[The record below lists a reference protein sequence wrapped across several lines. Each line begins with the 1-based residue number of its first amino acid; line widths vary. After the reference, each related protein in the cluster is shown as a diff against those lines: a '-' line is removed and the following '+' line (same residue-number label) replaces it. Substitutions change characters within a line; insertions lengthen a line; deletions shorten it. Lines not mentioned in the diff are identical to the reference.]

1 MPLIYSLVKEEG
13 ADHALVDYTAYTGNF
28 SQIALKCS
36 MQLPNAPR
44 HTFTV
49 DRHTFNYERAG
60 SYVFCVVA
68 DEDYG
73 RSIPFNC
80 LGRIREDFL
89 GRYGDSGPGAASA
102 RSMQEFQGRLREH
115 MNWCMMNPGQVD
127 KVVEV
132 QRRVDDVKNVMV
144 QNIEQVLARGE
155 KIEDLV
161 DKTDQLRFQAESFQ
175 KQSQSV
181 RRSLAWQNMK
191 MKLIVIS
198 LVLVV
203 LLIIILVACNSLG
216 CW

>member
-1 MPLIYSLVKEEG
+1 
-13 ADHALVDYTAYTGNF
+13 
-28 SQIALKCS
+28 
-36 MQLPNAPR
+36 
-44 HTFTV
+44 
-49 DRHTFNYERAG
+49 
-60 SYVFCVVA
+60 
-68 DEDYG
+68 
-73 RSIPFNC
+73 
-80 LGRIREDFL
+80 
-89 GRYGDSGPGAASA
+89 
-102 RSMQEFQGRLREH
+102 

-161 DKTDQLRFQAESFQ
+161 DKTDQLRFQAEVRTGPACSLLRWVTGRSLQGLGSPWVLSHTLCRVRDPHRMCFPPQSFQ

-198 LVLVV
+198 LILVV